1 MKRIGSKDVFEA
13 FVSVGLE
20 PRFVD
25 EKMRARTFP
34 ELLANF
40 ETMKELAKKS
50 YKRLAL
56 QLHPDRNG
64 ESDEEMKKLNA
75 AWDFINKIKLE
86 QSPPVV
92 FCSPY
97 ITIHYSS
104 GWGTSTATSSTT
116 TTGFW

>member
-64 ESDEEMKKLNA
+64 ESDEAMKKLNA
-75 AWDFINKIKLE
+75 AWDFINKIKLK
-86 QSPPVV
+86 QSPVV
-92 FCSPY
+92 FYSPY

-104 GWGTSTATSSTT
+104 GWGTSTGSSSTT